1 MPSSYDSHLRAATA
15 VALTGSDQQA
25 VSGSA
30 IFMGLVVTDEAAGI
44 TKVHVHNGTDNTGAH
59 VGALGVAANGQDE
72 KWFGPNGVHCPDGI
86 FVDVVSGTPSGSI
99 LYR

>member
-1 MPSSYDSHLRAATA
+1 MTTYSRFEPANA

-25 VSGSA
+25 VTGSA
-30 IFMGLVVTDEAAGI
+30 VFMGLVLTDEAAGQA
-44 TKVHVHNGTDNTGAH
+44 KVHVHNGTDASGVH
-59 VGALGVAANGQDE
+59 VGALGVDSNGQDE

-86 FVDVVSGTPSGSI
+86 FVEIISGTPSGSI